1 MTPCLRLRVGAQVML
16 LKNLNVV
23 QGLVNGARGAVQSF
37 DSEGFPVVRFIG
49 GKKESVKTEKWQV

>member
-1 MTPCLRLRVGAQVML
+1 ML